1 MASPQTEKGHV
12 RIANELWN
20 ELLRRDFSKR
30 QQNLILFIWRLSYG
44 TGQKDCVIDKFN
56 NLELAGMYK
65 QDVKKELKFLRECA
79 VLDWDEKTMVFSIN
93 KNYHLWQITP
103 NKNWDSEK
111 FDELIHQNLSRKK
124 VSKTRTKKENEV
136 SETLTKKK
144 SRVSKTLTFKSKQ
157 VSKILTMRLVKYLP
171 TPDRKSIVPT
181 DTDSLKTLLKTLKI
195 KDIKIY
201 TTADNSREDTLTEH
215 EQDKKV
221 TDAIVYYQN
230 NFGMI
235 RPALADEMLV
245 WINDF
250 GDEMVIEAMQRSLD
264 RNKPSWG
271 YARSILQSWSNKGIK
286 TMEQVQAEDIEFQ
299 SQKMAKHQRY
309 SKPQTQAPG
318 APVPEWFRQQKQ
330 QQKAQKDSQSSNI
343 GDANE
348 QKELEQL
355 LKQYSSG

>member
-1 MASPQTEKGHV
+1 MEVNKVASPQTEKGHV

-181 DTDSLKTLLKTLKI
+181 DTDSLKTLLKT
-195 KDIKIY
+195 
-201 TTADNSREDTLTEH
+201 
-215 EQDKKV
+215 
-221 TDAIVYYQN
+221 
-230 NFGMI
+230 
-235 RPALADEMLV
+235 
-245 WINDF
+245 
-250 GDEMVIEAMQRSLD
+250 
-264 RNKPSWG
+264 
-271 YARSILQSWSNKGIK
+271 
-286 TMEQVQAEDIEFQ
+286 
-299 SQKMAKHQRY
+299 
-309 SKPQTQAPG
+309 
-318 APVPEWFRQQKQ
+318 
-330 QQKAQKDSQSSNI
+330 
-343 GDANE
+343 
-348 QKELEQL
+348 
-355 LKQYSSG
+355 